1 MNEPG
6 DLKALVPMAEE
17 SSARLSAADYG
28 LVRRIGRRVGM
39 DGEFFAWLS
48 QVERWQASP
57 YPICS
62 EKVDSLGQ
70 AFGSIMGQAAC
81 Q

>member
-1 MNEPG
+1 
-6 DLKALVPMAEE
+6 MAEE

-28 LVRRIGRRVGM
+28 LVRPIGRRVGK
-39 DGEFFAWLS
+39 DGEFFAWLTPG
-48 QVERWQASP
+48 ERWQASP
-57 YPICS
+57 NPNCS

>member
-6 DLKALVPMAEE
+6 DLKALAPMAEE
-17 SSARLSAADYG
+17 TSARLSAADYG
-28 LVRRIGRRVGM
+28 LVRRIGRRMGM

-62 EKVDSLGQ
+62 EKLIASGRRSG
-70 AFGSIMGQAAC
+70 A
-81 Q
+81 

>member
-6 DLKALVPMAEE
+6 DLKALVPTAEE

-48 QVERWQASP
+48 QVERWQVSP

-62 EKVDSLGQ
+62 EKLIASGRRSG
-70 AFGSIMGQAAC
+70 A
-81 Q
+81 

>member
-57 YPICS
+57 YPICR
-62 EKVDSLGQ
+62 EKLIASGRRSG
-70 AFGSIMGQAAC
+70 A
-81 Q
+81 